1 MGKYPIE
8 GRNTSVDCMS
18 KIVVKIV
25 SFFDFQYVHS
35 NISLEIWMFSQW
47 SQNDV
52 HHGQK
57 WMNVTAIFYR
67 WIDIICS
74 HLSWDLYWWS
84 LMSQWYSLSSF
95 LFWLMLSWLNED
107 VLFVLLSL
115 MINYKNIQSDAKFQL
130 TNKKLK
136 HRSKSSG

>member
-67 WIDIICS
+67 
-74 HLSWDLYWWS
+74 
-84 LMSQWYSLSSF
+84 
-95 LFWLMLSWLNED
+95 
-107 VLFVLLSL
+107 
-115 MINYKNIQSDAKFQL
+115 
-130 TNKKLK
+130 
-136 HRSKSSG
+136 